1 MRYAIDHVI
10 VNGAECEPYLTSDY
24 RVMMERPE
32 QIIGGLKVI
41 LQLFDN
47 AKGIIGIENNKP
59 EAIKKLTE
67 MVKDEPRIEVCP
79 LLTKYP
85 QGGERTLI
93 YAVTGRE
100 INSSMLPADAGCV
113 VDNIDTV
120 VAIYDAVCNTTPAA
134 AEDYHSDGRCSGK
147 SPELP
152 GKAWNELQE
161 AVRGDRRI

>member
-1 MRYAIDHVI
+1 M
-10 VNGAECEPYLTSDY
+10 
-24 RVMMERPE
+24 
-32 QIIGGLKVI
+32 

-47 AKGIIGIENNKP
+47 AKGVIGIENNKP

-100 INSSMLPADAGCV
+100 INSSMLPADAGCI

-120 VAIYDAVCNTTPAA
+120 ASIYNAVCKTTPLIRKIITVTGDAIAEPQNFQVTSWYQLSGDWSRQQAA
-134 AEDYHSDGRCSGK
+134 LSR
-147 SPELP
+147 
-152 GKAWNELQE
+152 N
-161 AVRGDRRI
+161 RRR

>member
-1 MRYAIDHVI
+1 M
-10 VNGAECEPYLTSDY
+10 
-24 RVMMERPE
+24 
-32 QIIGGLKVI
+32 

-47 AKGIIGIENNKP
+47 AKGVIGIENNKP

-100 INSSMLPADAGCV
+100 INSSMLPADAGCI

-120 VAIYDAVCNTTPAA
+120 ASIYNGSMQDNSADAAR
-134 AEDYHSDGRCSGK
+134 SLR
-147 SPELP
+147 
-152 GKAWNELQE
+152 
-161 AVRGDRRI
+161 